1 MLGHS
6 DIIKQVKC
14 IGWIIDWET
23 FSEGVLQI
31 KFGLSVAWVM
41 IMTRE
46 QKGRFERMWKENQG
60 DCFKWE
66 KLDDW
71 LGLENEEK
79 RENKKN

>member
-1 MLGHS
+1 
-6 DIIKQVKC
+6 
-14 IGWIIDWET
+14 
-23 FSEGVLQI
+23 
-31 KFGLSVAWVM
+31 M
-41 IMTRE
+41 IMTQE

>member
-1 MLGHS
+1 MHRMDHRLG
-6 DIIKQVKC
+6 DFFRRC
-14 IGWIIDWET
+14 T
-23 FSEGVLQI
+23 TI
-31 KFGLSVAWVM
+31 KFELSVAWIM
-41 IMTRE
+41 IMTQE

-79 RENKKN
+79 REKKKN